1 MGSVVRTRWSDVTK
15 WTHYDSWWHKRDLF
29 CGWFHCVQWW
39 GCSAILS
46 VCFILLFSRRVQFY
60 WPADKRPV
68 PYCCLIWCSK
78 PLQEGGL
85 SWRSL
90 PSFIGISC
98 TLYRSLWCRKYVY
111 IWWVLGKLSWH
122 TVTPFHFHFSSV
134 SGHYV
139 MKPFIPILSWSW
151 TVICFT
157 VSPSPIGFF
166 YLQFKLCCESYGSMV
181 FLAVCLYVL
190 VGGGGLLF
198 FLLS

>member
-1 MGSVVRTRWSDVTK
+1 MGSVVRARWSDVTK

-29 CGWFHCVQWW
+29 CGWSHCVQWW

-46 VCFILLFSRRVQFY
+46 VCFILLFSGRVQFY

-68 PYCCLIWCSK
+68 PYCCL
-78 PLQEGGL
+78 
-85 SWRSL
+85 
-90 PSFIGISC
+90 
-98 TLYRSLWCRKYVY
+98 
-111 IWWVLGKLSWH
+111 KLSWH
-122 TVTPFHFHFSSV
+122 TVMPFHFHFSSV

-157 VSPSPIGFF
+157 V
-166 YLQFKLCCESYGSMV
+166 LWKLWLDGVSCCV
-181 FLAVCLYVL
+181 FVCAC
-190 VGGGGLLF
+190 GGGGGCCSPLT